1 MKRHLLLAL
10 LLLTPIQA
18 FAQGSPQPTPK
29 EQMDEAAKAAEQ
41 AAKDLISI
49 MGIML
54 RSIPQYEMPVILEN
68 GDILIR
74 RVPKEPAAPDE
85 EPPADGSKT

>member
-18 FAQGSPQPTPK
+18 FAQDSPQPTPK

-74 RVPKEPAAPDE
+74 RAPKEPAAPDE

>member
-1 MKRHLLLAL
+1 MKRHLLIAFL
-10 LLLTPIQA
+10 LLAPTQA
-18 FAQGSPQPTPK
+18 LAQGSPQPTPK

-54 RSIPQYEMPVILEN
+54 RSIPQYEMPEILEN

-74 RVPKEPAAPDE
+74 RVPKEPAAPDAA
-85 EPPADGSKT
+85 PPADGSKI